1 MPSCRWDEYHKN
13 SIASYRCLPT
23 QHYTPNEARLLYYT
37 NRMPL
42 KPPVAST
49 PRLDK
54 GVKIWYNH
62 YRYSLCSYTFRKVGP
77 MNRHFFAQE
86 EVPQERQSPTGG
98 QWQQQPPDDPPPA
111 PKKYSSKPWIAG
123 IIIVSFIL
131 LASLFGGLIYKGN
144 SASTPASSTDTSAT
158 PATATPGSTA
168 TVHVG
173 SVTNPDG
180 SITTTHSDGST
191 TTTFPTVKLTPAPAD
206 TPVPGSC
213 AASPS
218 QCATPSG
225 SGGQSTFGSPVVVS
239 DTWTVTVNSAKTSQG
254 TDFDM
259 PKPGDTFLVVNVTV
273 KNTTAQTQLLS
284 SMYNFTLKDSTGQSY
299 NEDGGCGSS
308 PDYGTPAMH
317 EGNIAAGD
325 QTRGTIAYE
334 VPATLH
340 AFTLQFMDGM
350 TDDMVQW
357 SLRI

>member
-1 MPSCRWDEYHKN
+1 
-13 SIASYRCLPT
+13 
-23 QHYTPNEARLLYYT
+23 
-37 NRMPL
+37 
-42 KPPVAST
+42 
-49 PRLDK
+49 
-54 GVKIWYNH
+54 
-62 YRYSLCSYTFRKVGP
+62 
-77 MNRHFFAQE
+77 MNRHFFTQE
-86 EVPQERQSPTGG
+86 EVAQERQSPTGG
-98 QWQQQPPDDPPPA
+98 QWQQQPPDDPPPP
-111 PKKYSSKPWIAG
+111 PKKYSSSKPWIVG

-131 LASLFGGLIYKGN
+131 LASLFGSLIYKGN
-144 SASTPASSTDTSAT
+144 SASTPTSSTDASAT

-180 SITTTHSDGST
+180 SITTTHSDGSIT
-191 TTTFPTVKLTPAPAD
+191 TTAPTVKLDPTQDANAGGPGTD

-299 NEDGGCGSS
+299 NEDGGWGSS

-317 EGNIAAGD
+317 EGNIAAED